1 MSTNVVLAKYM
12 VYPLMGTMRAWKLY
26 SGLSRNESYNKFNE
40 ELQKQSNNV
49 YTFFGEPVSVDS
61 IKIEAKKA
69 IPYTF
74 SSYEP
79 YYSKPEFPKC
89 N

>member
-26 SGLSRNESYNKFNE
+26 SGLSRNESCNKFNE
-40 ELQKQSNNV
+40 ELQKQGNNI

-69 IPYTF
+69 IPYTV

-79 YYSKPEFPKC
+79 YYGKPEFPKC